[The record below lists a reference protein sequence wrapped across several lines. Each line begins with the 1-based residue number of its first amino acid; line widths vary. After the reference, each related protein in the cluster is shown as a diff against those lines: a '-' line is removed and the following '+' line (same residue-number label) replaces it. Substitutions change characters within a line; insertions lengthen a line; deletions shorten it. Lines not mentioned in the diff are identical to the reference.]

1 MINKYLPVCLAAAM
15 LVGNILVAQTAG
27 STTKPASSKAPAK
40 QGELANPTAKSVKPV
55 PAVKKTA
62 SGTVDVSKIDPVKLN
77 NQMMMVFMERMKAGN
92 FAEARE
98 IADQMIFGHENFRA
112 TESKEYKSFHS
123 IMEKELYH
131 LLEGRQG
138 SKKEVVWVEQPISD
152 GFYLLAM
159 LDFQEGKHEDALA
172 NMQRAVYWN
181 PVRSAFYCER
191 GYMLLRNNTNPNPLM
206 AQVAYSKALE
216 LADNP
221 EDFAGALRGLAFI
234 LLERRQPD
242 VALACLLVAREFT
255 PGENDVEEEL
265 FFISRNFP
273 TLYAGMDTAGA
284 RQILKK
290 NRILDDYAPE
300 HVQVLLRLADKFKD
314 PQDAPRVVSLLHRAR
329 EMAPKNQE
337 VNRRIQLLEKK

>member
-1 MINKYLPVCLAAAM
+1 
-15 LVGNILVAQTAG
+15 
-27 STTKPASSKAPAK
+27 
-40 QGELANPTAKSVKPV
+40 
-55 PAVKKTA
+55 
-62 SGTVDVSKIDPVKLN
+62 
-77 NQMMMVFMERMKAGN
+77 MMMVFMERMKTGN

-98 IADQMIFGHENFRA
+98 IATQMIYGHENFRA

-123 IMEKELYH
+123 LMEKELYI
-131 LLEGRQG
+131 LLESRQG

-159 LDFQEGKHEDALA
+159 LDFQEGKHEEALA

-181 PVRSAFYCER
+181 PMRSAFYCER

-206 AQVAYSKALE
+206 AQVAYAKALE

-221 EDFAGALRGLAFI
+221 EDFAGALRGLGFI
-234 LLERRQPD
+234 FLERRQPD
-242 VALACLLVAREFT
+242 VALACLLLAKEFT
-255 PGENDVEEEL
+255 PGEKDVEEEL

-273 TLYAGMDTAGA
+273 TLYNAMDLAGA
-284 RQILKK
+284 RQILKR

-300 HVQVLLRLADKFKD
+300 HVQVLLRLADSYKEPK
-314 PQDAPRVVSLLHRAR
+314 DAPRVISLLHRAKL
-329 EMAPKNQE
+329 MAPKNQE